1 MVVRAYA
8 ELMTIKPD
16 TKDWTWVIA
25 LRCSECGF
33 DPAEFQRAEICDRI
47 LATVDGWRERLARP
61 DVTHRPNATT
71 WSALEY
77 ACHVR
82 DVNAVMTERLE
93 MMLQT
98 QPVDFADWDQNTAEA
113 EAGYNGQDPE
123 TVADQLAAA
132 TKGFAELYRMVGD
145 DDWSRQG
152 MRSNGSPF
160 TVETLGMYALHD
172 LEHHRVDVGLPARR

>member
-1 MVVRAYA
+1 
-8 ELMTIKPD
+8 MTIKPD

-33 DPAEFQRAEICDRI
+33 DPAEFRRAEICERI
-47 LATVDGWRERLARP
+47 LATVDGWREVLARP
-61 DVTHRPNATT
+61 DVTHRPNADT
-71 WSALEY
+71 WSPLEY

-98 QPVDFADWDQNTAEA
+98 QPVNFADWDQNSAEA
-113 EAGYNGQDPE
+113 EAGYNAQDPE
-123 TVADQLAAA
+123 TVADQLEAAA
-132 TKGFAELYRMVGD
+132 KGFAELYRVVGD
-145 DDWSRQG
+145 DDWARQG

-160 TVETLGMYALHD
+160 TVETLGIYAVHD
-172 LEHHRVDVGLPARR
+172 LEHHRVDVGLPARA